1 MTPYYQDELVTLY
14 HGDARELLPSLVTEP
29 ATTLVLTDP
38 PWPGARAP
46 IIGGGV
52 RPSNCGARSLR

>member
-14 HGDARELLPSLVTEP
+14 HGDARAVLPTL
-29 ATTLVLTDP
+29 ATDRTATIVVTDP

-46 IIGGGV
+46 SSGG
-52 RPSNCGARSLR
+52 A